1 LYRRK
6 EARLQDERNTKGG
19 TEKMGRRG
27 KRADLN
33 LTFLDFIL
41 VLNLLSIPLY
51 LFIYFKIEVSFLKE
65 SEAFLTAEL
74 LKVLGL
80 NSVSEKNLVVINNK
94 IYEISWDSTG
104 WKSLYTLFALIMST
118 PIRNRRKI
126 KPIIIGLSLIFLFN
140 IARIT
145 TTIYLSH
152 KQIYSFEF
160 LHIGLWRWGS
170 IGFLFFIWFIFLYTQ
185 KNNIG
190 EAKYIIGFVYGRR
203 RKP

>member
-1 LYRRK
+1 MDRRV
-6 EARLQDERNTKGG
+6 
-19 TEKMGRRG
+19 
-27 KRADLN
+27 KRKDLILN
-33 LTFLDFIL
+33 FLDFIL
-41 VLNLLSIPLY
+41 VLNLISIPLY
-51 LFIYFKIEVSFLKE
+51 LFIYFNIEFSFLKE
-65 SEAFLTAEL
+65 SEAFLAAKF

-80 NSVSEKNLVVINNK
+80 NSVSEKNFVVIDNK

-118 PIRNRRKI
+118 PVRNRRKI

-145 TTIYLSH
+145 ATIYLSY
-152 KQIYSFEF
+152 KQTYSFDF

-170 IGFLFFIWFIFLYTQ
+170 IGFLLFIWFIFLYTQ

-190 EAKYIIGFVYGRR
+190 ETKNIIGFVYGRR
-203 RKP
+203 RKS